1 MLNLP
6 GIPGVTLSQT
16 LRIETVLGVEVEG
29 RCRNVRLRV
38 VRPEGGVPLLTAI
51 GGGIDF
57 ADRSNADSI
66 AHGTWFRGTTF
77 GTKLSS
83 DVIDLWGRGI
93 ERNAK
98 FGRAKIRPK
107 GLV

>member
-6 GIPGVTLSQT
+6 GIPAVTLSQT
-16 LRIETVLGVEVEG
+16 WGIETVLGVEVVG

-38 VRPEGGVPLLTAI
+38 VRPEGGVPLLAAI

-66 AHGTWFRGTTF
+66 AHGTWFWSTTF

-83 DVIDLWGRGI
+83 DVVDLWGRGI
-93 ERNAK
+93 ERKAI
-98 FGRAKIRPK
+98 FGRSKIRQK